1 MRALVVLSRE
11 VSDARTLNLNH
22 PRAHISKLPRTEW
35 RCNGVL
41 KTHDRDAI

>member
-1 MRALVVLSRE
+1 MRALVVLTRK
-11 VSDARTLNLNH
+11 VPNTRALNLDYART
-22 PRAHISKLPRTEW
+22 HISKLSRTEW

>member
-1 MRALVVLSRE
+1 MRALVVLARK
-11 VSDARTLNLNH
+11 VSDTRALNLDH
-22 PRAHISKLPRTEW
+22 ARAHISKLSRTEW